1 MSRKKVLVIDD
12 EEDFGF
18 LMSEYFSTKG
28 YSTFIASS
36 IAEGL
41 QILENENPDFIFLDN
56 NLPDGLGW
64 GATEFI
70 LMNYPKTQL
79 NLISAME
86 VPKTSASSF
95 NILYKPT
102 IKDELNKIFN

>member
-1 MSRKKVLVIDD
+1 MSRKKVLIIDD
-12 EEDFGF
+12 EEDFRF
-18 LMSEYFSTKG
+18 LMSEYFSKKG
-28 YSTFIASS
+28 FTILIASS

-41 QILENENPDFIFLDN
+41 QLLESENPDFIFLDN
-56 NLPDGLGW
+56 NLPDGFGW
-64 GATEFI
+64 GEAEYI
-70 LMNYPKTQL
+70 LMNYPNTQL

>member
-1 MSRKKVLVIDD
+1 MKRKKVLIVDD

-18 LMSEYFSTKG
+18 LMTQFFSKKG
-28 YSTFIASS
+28 YTTFIASS

-41 QILENENPDFIFLDN
+41 QILENENPDFLFLDN

-64 GATEFI
+64 GEAEYI

-79 NLISAME
+79 NLISAMQ
-86 VPKTSASSF
+86 VPKTSASTF
-95 NILYKPT
+95 NILYKPLIT
-102 IKDELNKIFN
+102 EELDRIFS

>member
-1 MSRKKVLVIDD
+1 MRNKKVLIIDD

-18 LMSEYFSTKG
+18 LMTEFFTKKG
-28 YSTFIASS
+28 YAVFIASS
-36 IAEGL
+36 IAAGL
-41 QILENENPDFIFLDN
+41 QLLESENPDFIFLDN

-64 GATEFI
+64 GETEFI

-95 NILYKPT
+95 NILYKPF
-102 IKDELNKIFN
+102 IQDELNKIFN